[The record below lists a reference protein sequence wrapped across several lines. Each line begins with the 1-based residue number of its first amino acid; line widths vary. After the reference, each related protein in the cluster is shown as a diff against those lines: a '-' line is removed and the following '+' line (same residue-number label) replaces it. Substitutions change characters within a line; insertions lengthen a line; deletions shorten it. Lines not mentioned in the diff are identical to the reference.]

1 MYYLNDSHT
10 QMDNVH
16 TIYIQIYI
24 HRHGWELMPRFG
36 GGDMFSL
43 RRKKFVY
50 EVINE

>member
-1 MYYLNDSHT
+1 MHIHT
-10 QMDNVH
+10 NIH
-16 TIYIQIYI
+16 TN
-24 HRHGWELMPRFG
+24 RHGWELMPRFG